1 MVSGGTG
8 SSRVCLATR
17 CSWCSSGKV
26 LEAAPPFPFPIFDV
40 FSVYR
45 GFGRCAVVSLA
56 TRNVGLVAL
65 CGPREL
71 DSVARK
77 WTDFE
82 LLCSTPLRNVSKS
95 FILGLASEY
104 VLRVH
109 GRSVYLS
116 EVEVRRYSH
125 CGTSITSCLVCT
137 VCSKV
142 IHVVWCCT
150 EVLRPWVQFGTGIC
164 VCRSLQSF
172 GEATRLPRMPVACR
186 SVPVRRFC
194 VGISQ

>member
-1 MVSGGTG
+1 MVPDLRGYVLQPGVRG
-8 SSRVCLATR
+8 ALQAKYWRQRHSSH
-17 CSWCSSGKV
+17 
-26 LEAAPPFPFPIFDV
+26 FPF
-40 FSVYR
+40 SVSSPFIVV
-45 GFGRCAVVSLA
+45 FGRCAVVSLA
-56 TRNVGLVAL
+56 SRNVGLVVL

-109 GRSVYLS
+109 GRSVFLS
-116 EVEVRRYSH
+116 EVEVRRYRH
-125 CGTSITSCLVCT
+125 CGTSITSCLVFT
-137 VCSKV
+137 VCSNV
-142 IHVVWCCT
+142 IHVVWCYT

-164 VCRSLQSF
+164 VSRSLQSF